1 MRDWLRIAV
10 WACVALL
17 VLWSFLAAGKLAKIR
32 ERIEDQRAYPMV
44 EL

>member
-1 MRDWLRIAV
+1 MNWTRIAV

-17 VLWSFLAAGKLAKIR
+17 AFWSYLAASKLAKIR
-32 ERIEDQRAYPMV
+32 ERMEDQRANPVV